1 MPKVN
6 FVQKIHNSTK
16 RDCLGRMVDE
26 KVKCMK
32 IARKFSKI
40 FLMEDEDMDMGDIN
54 ICLDIYLYWQKKSLN
69 IIN

>member
-32 IARKFSKI
+32 IARKFSKD
-40 FLMEDEDMDMGDIN
+40 FFDGRRRYGYGD
-54 ICLDIYLYWQKKSLN
+54 DRRKSHGRRDGK
-69 IIN
+69 